1 DINGAKAE
9 VFEHYGKRE
18 IQINISGKNRK
29 DAMAIVMYEIDKI
42 HSTYSKL
49 KYSKQIP
56 CNCDVCKKA
65 NTPHYY
71 PYDVLLKFYN
81 NAQEG
86 IQCQESFLMVDV
98 IDLLSDSDSNVLP
111 KFSKDKQT
119 QGKRVEINIGDNSK
133 VGNIVLDS
141 KIEDSFKLITDSDID
156 VELRETLLQLYDA
169 VDILIASLIEEE
181 AKEDVTRDLNVLIE
195 EAVKVAPRRKWYEL
209 SAEGLI
215 KAAETVGKVGK
226 PVIELAGKIVA
237 ILLSTKGI

>member
-1 DINGAKAE
+1 
-9 VFEHYGKRE
+9 
-18 IQINISGKNRK
+18 
-29 DAMAIVMYEIDKI
+29 
-42 HSTYSKL
+42 
-49 KYSKQIP
+49 
-56 CNCDVCKKA
+56 
-65 NTPHYY
+65 
-71 PYDVLLKFYN
+71 
-81 NAQEG
+81 
-86 IQCQESFLMVDV
+86 
-98 IDLLSDSDSNVLP
+98 DSNVLP